1 MIICYPSLWDYVQ
14 VWRGLFPEHYVQGI
28 MSKILS
34 KPWDYVLG
42 WRGFCSRGIFSWGL
56 CPGDY
61 VQDLREI
68 LVVGFRPQRIMSRNV
83 LVWRGICPGDFCP
96 EGDYIIFRGHRGR
109 VVL

>member
-1 MIICYPSLWDYVQ
+1 MSRFGGGYFLGIMSRGLCPRFYPSLGVMSWGGGDFV
-14 VWRGLFPEHYVQGI
+14 RG
-28 MSKILS
+28 
-34 KPWDYVLG
+34 
-42 WRGFCSRGIFSWGL
+42 GFFSWGL

-83 LVWRGICPGDFCP
+83 LVWRGICPGAFCS
-96 EGDYIIFRGHRGR
+96 EGDYILFRGHSGR